1 MAMTCTVHNYKK
13 GSSFIYG
20 WRSNPY
26 VKREKELVSLP
37 IDCEKPNFLRCFDC
51 LFMLPINC
59 NQTRAEK
66 CKPCA
71 GRWRGQ
77 QRERVSIGL
86 SNPAGWVE
94 VTLTLGGVEEFP
106 WDLSRCNHLPGIA
119 HSGKI
124 GCKVYEADMAVAN
137 SKIARQYN
145 DFTTSARRLLGKE
158 IQFLKVYET
167 QSRGLLHAHIL
178 ITGAPA
184 IPLKRLSKELKRLAL
199 HHGFG
204 KQTSIKRVVGDSPR
218 DRSRA
223 VNYVSKY
230 LTKGSEI
237 TYTLNTNT
245 GEIRRGG
252 YWRVSAS
259 RKFAPSLKVIREMRS
274 LRFLSNPIEGGGLG
288 CLHSRSEEGNEA
300 PPLDY
305 LNLSYADT

>member
-1 MAMTCTVHNYKK
+1 MTCTVHNFKK

-20 WRSNPY
+20 WRASGSIDKKTGE
-26 VKREKELVSLP
+26 VFTSP
-37 IDCEKPNFLRCFDC
+37 IDCEKPNYLRCFDC

-59 NQTRAEK
+59 NQTRIEK
-66 CKPCA
+66 CRPCA
-71 GRWRGQ
+71 GRWRAQ

-94 VTLTLGGVEEFP
+94 VTLTLGGVDEFP
-106 WDLSRCNHLPGIA
+106 WDLSRCNHQSHIP

-145 DFTTSARRLLGKE
+145 DFTTSTRRLLGKDV
-158 IQFLKVYET
+158 QFLKVYET

-184 IPLKRLSKELKRLAL
+184 IPLKRLSKEWKRLAL

-204 KQTSIKRVVGDSPR
+204 KQSSVKRVVGDSPR

-237 TYTLNTNT
+237 TYTLNTHT
-245 GEIRRGG
+245 GEIRKGG

-259 RKFAPSLKVIREMRS
+259 RKFAPSLKAIRQLRS
-274 LRFLSNPIEGGGLG
+274 LRFLSKSSEGGGLG
-288 CLHSRSEEGNEA
+288 FVNSRSEEGNEA

-305 LNLSYADT
+305 LNLSYAIT